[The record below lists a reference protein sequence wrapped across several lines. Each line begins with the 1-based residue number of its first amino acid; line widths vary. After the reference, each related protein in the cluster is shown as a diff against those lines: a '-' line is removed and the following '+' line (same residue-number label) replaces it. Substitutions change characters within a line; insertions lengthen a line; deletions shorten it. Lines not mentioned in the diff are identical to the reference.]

1 MQRLPVIAAVAVAV
15 VCGGCFGPPP
25 GKGRK
30 AETGFHAAAPIIAA
44 LDKYHTQQGHYPAK
58 LTQLVPRYIS
68 DPSDLQLSRERYPV
82 FNDLVRGFSYSRQGD
97 AFTLGF
103 RYSGPGMNDCVYDSR
118 SKKWDSS
125 GYY

>member
-1 MQRLPVIAAVAVAV
+1 MRRPSVIATFAVAIL
-15 VCGGCFGPPP
+15 CGGCFGPPP

-44 LDKYHTQQGHYPAK
+44 LDQYHAQQGRYPAK
-58 LTQLVPRYIS
+58 LQQLVQRYIS
-68 DPSDLQLSRERYPV
+68 SQSDFSLTRERYPI
-82 FNDLVRGFSYSRQGD
+82 FNDLVRGFDYTRDGD
-97 AFTLGF
+97 AFTLRF